1 MTTEFNEET
10 FKKEAGVDY
19 SSWYQLN
26 KRMKAG
32 ETLQGD
38 DITIYTNGL
47 NVVIKLT
54 GQKEITDKVLSLE
67 ESVRAEG
74 EEIGALQDLVLK
86 KEDALGKLEEQ
97 VENYKKNPNIGAS
110 SGQVKGLFEEV
121 KDLRAQLD
129 AKTSELE
136 AYKTQTKG
144 IELKEEEIE
153 QREKYI
159 RIKDEDIQNKERD
172 LTDRLT
178 LLESGENGKKF
189 SKFLQG
195 LWSQARSTDEEQKYV
210 DWAIRIDP
218 NNVEALVASSILYL
232 EKDALENALI
242 VAEKII
248 ELNKEDDRAY
258 RIKANVLLKQ
268 GKDEEALKFFT
279 ETVSRDKGDAM
290 SFACMSQ
297 ISYKLNDPAAA
308 VEYYVQA
315 SSIAMNILEH
325 VTPEQKKLFEGFEK
339 LDPKK
344 FQDLRAKAK
353 EKIHHFDRHKIFD
366 EEFCEED
373 GTPVLNPPVQKP
385 QREGR
390 LDYVQLPALENLERI
405 VLVLPGKSN
414 DEKAHVWLEKGLE
427 LDRAGK
433 IPKAVEAYTNAVKL
447 SNGNDAAILLYL
459 ENRGQERIAKCESIE
474 NGADIWYRVGKA
486 FEEVG
491 KLDNALMA
499 YTHAIAGLPNDK
511 NFANSKAAL
520 EEKIRLQKTG
530 KAADEHMRKTIKQ
543 TAIIAKMTTKARFAE
558 EKKKAKEAKQE
569 KPEPKAEE
577 GDNDAVQSEC
587 PECGAIIGEDD
598 KKCPECGSVQYEC
611 PECGAGITG
620 DAKKCPECGSEFE

>member
-19 SSWYQLN
+19 GSWYQLN

-38 DITIYTNGL
+38 DVKIYTNGL

-67 ESVRAEG
+67 DTVKSER
-74 EEIGALQDLVLK
+74 EEIGQLQDLVLK
-86 KEDALGKLEEQ
+86 KEDELVKLQDKTREYEAKIKAYEE
-97 VENYKKNPNIGAS
+97 NPNTGAS
-110 SGQVKGLFEEV
+110 SAQVRGLFEEV
-121 KDLRAQLD
+121 KDLRAQLET
-129 AKTSELE
+129 KTKEIE
-136 AYKTQTKG
+136 NYKNDTKG
-144 IELKEEEIE
+144 VVSTLEQVKDELK

-159 RIKDEDIQNKERD
+159 EIKEGDIRKRESN

-178 LLESGENGKKF
+178 LLESCESGKKF
-189 SKFLQG
+189 SKFLQE
-195 LWSQARSTDEEQKYV
+195 LWSQARSIDEEQKYV
-210 DWAIRIDP
+210 DWAVRIDP

-232 EKDALENALI
+232 EKDDLENALI

-268 GKDEEALKFFT
+268 GKDEDALKFFT
-279 ETVSRDKGDAM
+279 ETVSRDKRDAL
-290 SFACMSQ
+290 SFARMSQ

-315 SSIAMNILEH
+315 SSIAINILEH

-344 FQDLRAKAK
+344 FQDLRANAK

-366 EEFCEED
+366 GEFCEED
-373 GTPVLNPPVQKP
+373 GTPVLNPPAQKS
-385 QREGR
+385 QRAAR
-390 LDYVQLPALENLERI
+390 LDYVQLRALENLERI
-405 VLVLPGKSN
+405 VLPGKPN
-414 DEKAHVWLEKGLE
+414 EEKAHVWLEKGLE

-433 IPKAVEAYTNAVKL
+433 ILEAVEAYTNAIKL

-530 KAADEHMRKTIKQ
+530 KAADEAMRKIIKRA
-543 TAIIAKMTTKARFAE
+543 AIVAKMTTKGKLAE
-558 EKKKAKEAKQE
+558 QKKEAKEAKQ
-569 KPEPKAEE
+569 KKSEPKDDKE
-577 GDNDAVQSEC
+577 DNVEFEC
-587 PECGAIIGEDD
+587 PGCGATVSESD
-598 KKCPECGSVQYEC
+598 KKCPECG
-611 PECGAGITG
+611 G
-620 DAKKCPECGSEFE
+620 EFE